1 MSTKIL
7 AFDTEGNPPGNFEDR
22 IRTLLRDFDLEYFPF
37 NPKNKLASA
46 FLLFQRIGS
55 LRPNLVVMEG
65 TGSAGGIAVIL
76 ARWIYGVPY
85 VFSSGDAVA
94 PFLSLRFPWLAF
106 LFWIYEWLLFSNC
119 AGFIGWTPYLSGRAL
134 TLGARRAVVAAGWS
148 PFQSDELKRIE
159 LRKATRA
166 RYQIPEDA
174 LVIGIVG
181 SLAWNDRVGYC
192 YGLEIVR
199 AIKKLSEKNI
209 YGLIVGGGSG
219 FERLQREAG
228 PMLGKRLILSGPVPR
243 HEVEAHLVAMDIGSL
258 PQSVDAVGGFRYTTK
273 ISEYVEADL
282 PFVTGQI
289 PLAYDFGSRSS
300 SAVWRLPGSAPWD
313 VRYIDALA
321 DLLAKINTDE
331 VSAHQKAL
339 ASLRSIFDRE
349 EQVKKV
355 TEFICDL
362 VQTVDR

>member
-22 IRTLLRDFDLEYFPF
+22 IRTLLREFDLEYFPF
-37 NPKNKLASA
+37 NPKNKLSSA
-46 FLLFQRIGS
+46 FLLFQRIGF

-65 TGSAGGIAVIL
+65 TGSAGGFAIIL

-94 PFLSLRFPWLAF
+94 PFLSLRYPWLAF
-106 LFWIYEWLLFSNC
+106 PFWIYEWLLFFNC

-148 PFQSDELKRIE
+148 PFQMDELKRSA
-159 LRKATRA
+159 LRKETRA
-166 RYQIPEDA
+166 RYKVPEDA

-181 SLAWNDRVGYC
+181 SLSWNDRVGYC

-199 AIKKLSEKNI
+199 AIKQLSGKNI

-228 PMLGKRLILSGPVPR
+228 PLLGNRLILSGPVPR
-243 HEVEAHLVAMDIGSL
+243 SEVAAHLVAMDIGSL

-273 ISEYVEADL
+273 ISEYVEAGL

-289 PLAYDFGSRSS
+289 PLAYDFGSRSVT
-300 SAVWRLPGSAPWD
+300 AVWRLPGNAPWD
-313 VRYIDALA
+313 PRYIDSLTN
-321 DLLAKINTDE
+321 LLKSLTANE
-331 VSAHQKAL
+331 VSAHQRAL
-339 ASLRSIFDRE
+339 ENLKSIFDRE
-349 EQVKKV
+349 EQVQRV
-355 TEFICDL
+355 SEFIGDL
-362 VQTVDR
+362 SREK